1 MRASKFSKKHGQEHN
16 NIAQHNQNTEH
27 VGEKRSV
34 AGELCVSKCDHG
46 SLEWDEARRG
56 GISRLRVRFLTMS
69 LSFSLYGP
77 PRITTH

>member
-46 SLEWDEARRG
+46 SLEWDEARG
-56 GISRLRVRFLTMS
+56 SGISRLRVRFLNMS